1 MSRLRWCK
9 EQVRKGRDIPDRL
22 RLATLGAWRGRERGL
37 AVVAGV
43 FLASLVITTVLSYG
57 VGLSQIFF
65 QESLESE
72 PFDAK
77 IEFRKAPIIGAEG
90 WTNNTSTLMSACDE
104 ITERNEISDC
114 TVILGRQGIHGDGFF
129 NVDFITAQP
138 LLMDSI
144 SSTNNTN
151 WENVTFEYPELV
163 SSGPPITDTR
173 AIRLLGPG
181 AFDGELAKRLG
192 DQIIYGMGNW
202 SSPEEVEAQRG
213 VFIPSNIASAAQ
225 AQAGDHL
232 DVVTFLYVVDKKLAI
247 EGGVEDCPGSTDIG
261 ETGHEFCR
269 MKISLTNVTI
279 MGIYEPWPFG
289 NPTLAP
295 NPIFATWTAL
305 EEEDIRTIIDHDH
318 VYLGITI
325 DRTQLPTSSTSEA
338 ADWVEDLGMEVEDK
352 NYTSENIE
360 LYYFD
365 IVGGTITFLNI
376 FLGLIQT
383 FDYIIMIPIVV
394 LSLAVLIYGLVL
406 SLEQRRR
413 EISIHRVIGADA
425 KQLQGMV
432 LLELAVMSSVAWLG
446 GYFLAL
452 AAVPV
457 VLSSVGFMVFDQSEF
472 SVDPALGIGSTMLT
486 AFATLGLVIIFGR
499 SKAKEFIELEIDEG
513 VRKVREVAKPK
524 VWLHWLMFSIGMIAV
539 IDTWLEMRGSED
551 GIVENFFV
559 EGLLGLFGP
568 FLLWIGGALLLG
580 KIGAAGPRIMEFF
593 FGRSPLLKDVK
604 RGLRGSG
611 SAESVNRLAV
621 IMLLTLS
628 IVTLAA
634 VQGYTGTMVDE
645 RTASSTVGSDLQI
658 TMIDLSTASEVEA
671 LIEDVHGEQLPMVAT
686 TVPSLTLSS
695 IDGDSLQTWVLLD
708 NTDEVLHWYE
718 QSLPG
723 EDVDE
728 SLTAYEGMTFS
739 AGQEVAYTL
748 DLWGSGRRGGG
759 SDSGDILLAA
769 DDSKERSELRNFTW
783 DEIEFE
789 IIQTDGLSLNVSML
803 ISNQS
808 ALMGLME
815 NYSAMMEHDVSS
827 LNLSGE
833 NMSNRDYGRSDLSFS
848 DFSMANLSQSNLSES
863 LFVGTDMMG
872 TDLSGAQLQNA
883 VIVDL
888 PFAPPSLTGANLS
901 GANLSG
907 AFGLFDLTVAADLS
921 GAICPDNSAADDTGC
936 VSGSALMPPPL
947 AATLFESGTLIR
959 LNSILHNA
967 TLRYIGVHQF
977 IPGIPDDIME
987 QSLIIGEVAWRAFVG
1002 DDAVNNHTAYTWIIA
1017 IDGIEG
1023 EELQALRAN
1032 LEADYRVSSA
1042 DDWSTAHEAVERNGG
1057 LIFGTPGLLSLQF
1070 VVASIAAIASAF
1082 VFLSLVL
1089 NQRQKELAV
1098 LQAIGASPNQIIRL
1112 VLFEILSIVVVSM
1125 FLGVILGMGLA
1136 LSFNGMF
1143 EIFGFIFQ
1151 IFGGSSTVITRDLV
1165 WPWFELSMV
1174 VLAVFI
1180 AVFIALLVTTRKA
1193 LKADLATVLK
1203 GE

>member
-1 MSRLRWCK
+1 MSRLAWFK

-90 WTNNTSTLMSACDE
+90 WTNNTSTLMQACDE
-104 ITERNEISDC
+104 LTQRVEINDC
-114 TVILGRQGIHGDGFF
+114 AVILGRQGIHGGGFF
-129 NVDFITAQP
+129 NEDFVTAQP

-144 SSTNNTN
+144 SSTDNTN
-151 WENVTFEYPELV
+151 WENITFEYPELM
-163 SSGPPITDTR
+163 SNGPPITDTR

-181 AFDGELAKRLG
+181 AFDGEIAERLG
-192 DQIIYGMGNW
+192 ESIIFGMGNW
-202 SSPEEVEAQRG
+202 SSPQEVEEQRG
-213 VFIPSNIASAAQ
+213 IFIPSTIASAAQ

-232 DVVTFLYVVDKKLAI
+232 DEVTFQYVVEKKSTV
-247 EGGVEDCPGSTDIG
+247 EGGIDDCPGSIDFG
-261 ETGHEFCR
+261 ETHSVFCR
-269 MKISLTNVTI
+269 QTITLTNMTI
-279 MGIYEPWPFG
+279 LGIYEPWPFG

-305 EEEDIRTIIDHDH
+305 EEEDIQTIIDHDH

-325 DRTQLPTSSTSEA
+325 DRTQLPTSSTAEA
-338 ADWVEDLGMEVEDK
+338 ADWLEDLGQKIGDK

-360 LYYFD
+360 LFYFD

-394 LSLAVLIYGLVL
+394 LSLAVLVYGLVL

-413 EISIHRVIGADA
+413 EVSIHRVIGADA

-432 LLELAVMSSVAWLG
+432 LLELAVMASVAWLG

-457 VLSSVGFMVFDQSEF
+457 VLSSVGFMVFSESEF
-472 SVDPALGIGSTMLT
+472 SVDPALGIGATMLT
-486 AFATLGLVIIFGR
+486 AFATLGLAIIFGR
-499 SKAKEFIELEIDEG
+499 GRAKEFIELEIDEG

-551 GIVENFFV
+551 GIVDNFFL
-559 EGLLGLFGP
+559 EGLLGIFGP

-580 KIGAAGPRIMEFF
+580 KIGAAGPRIMQFF
-593 FGRSPLLKDVK
+593 LGRSPLLNDVK
-604 RGLRGSG
+604 RGLKGSG
-611 SAESVNRLAV
+611 SAESVNRLAI

-634 VQGYTGTMVDE
+634 VQGYTGTIVDE

-658 TMIDLSTASEVEA
+658 TMTDLSSASQVEA
-671 LIEDVHGEQLPMVAT
+671 LVEDVYGEELPLVAT
-686 TVPSLTLSS
+686 TVPSLILSN
-695 IDGDSLQTWVLLD
+695 DGGDTLQTWVILD
-708 NTDEVLHWYE
+708 GSDEVLHWYE

-723 EDVDE
+723 DDIGTA
-728 SLTAYEGMTFS
+728 LTAYQGMTFS
-739 AGQEVAYTL
+739 AGFDSAYTL
-748 DLWGSGRRGGG
+748 DLWGSGRRGGD
-759 SDSGDILLAA
+759 SDSGDILLAT
-769 DDSKERSELRNFTW
+769 DDGRERSELRNFTW
-783 DEIEFE
+783 DEITFE
-789 IIQTDGLSLNVSML
+789 IIQSDGLSLNASSL
-803 ISNQS
+803 ASNQS
-808 ALMGLME
+808 ALFELME
-815 NYSAMMEHDVSS
+815 NYSAMMAQDLSS
-827 LNLSGE
+827 LNLSGQD
-833 NMSNRDYGRSDLSFS
+833 MSGRDYGLSDLSFS
-848 DFSMANLSQSNLSES
+848 DISLANLSHANLSES
-863 LFVGTDMMG
+863 LFVGTNLMG

-888 PFAPPSLTGANLS
+888 PFALPSLTGANLS

-907 AFGLFDLTVAADLS
+907 AFGIIDLTVAADLS
-921 GAICPDNSAADDTGC
+921 GAICPDNSAADETGC
-936 VSGSALMPPPL
+936 TSGSAPMPPPL
-947 AATLFESGTLIR
+947 AALLFESSTSIR
-959 LNSILHNA
+959 MNSTLHNA
-967 TLRYIGVHQF
+967 TLRYLGVHQF
-977 IPGIPDDIME
+977 IPGIPDDTMS
-987 QSLIIGEVAWRAFVG
+987 QSLIIGQSAWRAFVG

-1017 IDGIEG
+1017 VDGIEG

-1032 LEADYRVSSA
+1032 LEADFRVSSA